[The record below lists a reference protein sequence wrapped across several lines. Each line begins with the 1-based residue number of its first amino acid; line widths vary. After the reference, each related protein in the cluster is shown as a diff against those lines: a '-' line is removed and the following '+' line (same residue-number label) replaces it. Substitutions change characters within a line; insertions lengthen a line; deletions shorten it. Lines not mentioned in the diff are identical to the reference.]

1 MSTFPNRRLRR
12 LRKSEKIREL
22 VQETRLSTKDFI
34 CPVFVQEDLKK
45 SVKIDSMPDIERF
58 PLDGIN
64 DEVDR
69 IIDLGIPA
77 IMLFGLPSSKVD
89 EPSRVSP
96 AARP

>member
-12 LRKSEKIREL
+12 LRKNEKIREL

-34 CPVFVQEDLKK
+34 CPVFIQEDLKK

-77 IMLFGLPSSKVD
+77 ITELLQVAKQRRLFIYRGKYDS
-89 EPSRVSP
+89 
-96 AARP
+96 